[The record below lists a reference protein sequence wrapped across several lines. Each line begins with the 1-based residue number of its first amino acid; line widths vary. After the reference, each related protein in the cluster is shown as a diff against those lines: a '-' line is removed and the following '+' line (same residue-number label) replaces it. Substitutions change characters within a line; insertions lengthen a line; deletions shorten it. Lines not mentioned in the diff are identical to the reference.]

1 MPDIQNIP
9 TTQYVGPRIIPH
21 LWDPI
26 LWDAS
31 TQYDAL
37 AVVQY
42 NGVPYIAR
50 YVPPQGTLPTNT
62 EYWVRWADFNAQM
75 AQLQQIVESFD
86 NRISANA
93 TDIDTLEAIVP
104 RSAFSATNTVQKAIN
119 DEVTARTAADTALD
133 GRVATNES
141 DIDTLEA
148 IMPRSAF
155 TSTNT
160 VQKAIN
166 DTRTNLQ
173 SQITTIGNTIDTLAT
188 YRDHVIVLGDSLS
201 RYSYDGQVI
210 HSGDELWTKVSAM
223 TGYTV
228 HNFAVGGAGFINTG
242 YTANTMSVQ
251 ANQAIDDATI
261 DESKVRC
268 IVVMAGTNDYSL
280 AQDHLS
286 TMQSAV
292 RTVWNVLGASRFSG
306 IPIYFVFDQ
315 AGYNSHYT
323 LISNLIY
330 GLSESSYRAPVK
342 GFNANSWLRW
352 YDNIGN
358 DGVHPNNY
366 GYNTLAYKLAQIV
379 ATGDVHILDVPIHTA
394 PNPYN
399 AEILG
404 NKVVYDGDRLYIRQF
419 YAIPAGNYEA
429 NSAGA
434 VMLNLPRFA
443 NVLADDY
450 MSNYYAPITF
460 PSAAIANLVTDPYK
474 FMGIMSTKSDGSVD
488 VKLSHPAFT
497 SPSYQTRIMMIFDIP
512 C

>member
-9 TTQYVGPRIIPH
+9 TTQYIGPRIIPH

-26 LWDAS
+26 LWDAA

-50 YVPPQGTLPTNT
+50 YVPPQGTLPTDT

-75 AQLQQIVESFD
+75 AQLQQTVDSYD
-86 NRISANA
+86 DRITANA
-93 TDIDTLEAIVP
+93 QAVETETGARNAADTALGTRITNETNARTAADTALDARVTANAGDIDTLEAIVP
-104 RSAFSATNTVQKAIN
+104 S
-119 DEVTARTAADTALD
+119 
-133 GRVATNES
+133 
-141 DIDTLEA
+141 
-148 IMPRSAF
+148 SAF

-166 DTRTNLQ
+166 DARTNLQ
-173 SQITTIGNTIDTLAT
+173 SQITTISNTVDTLAT
-188 YRDHVIVLGDSLS
+188 YRDHVVVLGDSLS

-210 HSGDELWTKVSAM
+210 RSGDELWTKVAAM
-223 TGYTV
+223 TGYTI

-251 ANQAIDDATI
+251 AGQAIDDTTI

-280 AQDHLS
+280 AQDNLS

-315 AGYNSHYT
+315 AGYLSHYT
-323 LISNLIY
+323 IISNLIY
-330 GLSESSYRAPVK
+330 GLSESSHRAPVK

-358 DGVHPNNY
+358 DGVHPNTY

-399 AEILG
+399 AEILS

-419 YAIPAGNYEA
+419 YAIPAGEYTA
-429 NSAGA
+429 NGAGA

-460 PSAAIANLVTDPYK
+460 PSAAIANLVQDSQK